1 MSERTQPPSGEIG
14 RTYTCPYC
22 GAAGDGST
30 GVCPGCG
37 APVDVRAI
45 VSPARWTE
53 VPGQKDMARIQFGDS
68 HCQIEGTYVP
78 VADFRL
84 APSDGVYFAHHV
96 LLWMEPTVQVGA
108 MPLKGALKRVLA
120 GMPVVMTEARGPG
133 RIAFSRDAP
142 GELLALPLQKDETV
156 DVREH
161 LFVAA
166 THAVAYDWFNT
177 NVWYRIRVQKGDKT
191 ETETIYPIG
200 MFMDRF
206 TASRGPGLLLVH
218 ASGNVFVRTLE
229 PGQTILIKP
238 TALLF
243 KDPGVQMQLH
253 FEYPTQTFSFFGGYG
268 QRYTWLRLQGPGRV
282 AVMSAFDRVEGEHGR
297 LVRCSPATETR
308 W

>member
-1 MSERTQPPSGEIG
+1 MEDKSHDASSVDR
-14 RTYTCPYC
+14 RRYTCPYC
-22 GAAGDGST
+22 GAESDGT
-30 GVCPGCG
+30 QGACTRCG
-37 APVDVRAI
+37 APIDVRAI

-53 VPGQKDMARIQFGDS
+53 VPGQKDMARLQFGGSD
-68 HCQIEGTYVP
+68 CQIEGTYVP

-84 APSDGVYFAHHV
+84 SPTDGVYFAHHV

-108 MPLKGALKRVLA
+108 MSLKGAFKRVLA

-142 GELLALPLQKDETV
+142 GELLALPLQKGETV

-166 THAVAYDWFNT
+166 THAVAYDWFGT
-177 NVWYRIRVQKGDKT
+177 KVWYKIRVQKGDKT
-191 ETETIYPIG
+191 ETETIYPLG

-206 TASRGPGLLLVH
+206 TASQGPGLLLVH
-218 ASGNVFVRTLE
+218 ASGNVFVRTLQ

-253 FEYPTQTFSFFGGYG
+253 FEHPNQTFSLFGGYG

-282 AVMSAFDRVEGEHGR
+282 AVMSAFEQVEGEQAR
-297 LVRCSPATETR
+297 LVSCSPATEKR